1 MGFFRSS
8 FVFILG
14 ILLFFSFLAMNS
26 FFILQ
31 SSLKY
36 ENVKAGL
43 YPLVVSQPGSEIG
56 EGLVPEEIL
65 GNSNL
70 TKATEDALRIAKS
83 YCRNKNN
90 TNYSFK
96 YQGYSLN
103 ISCDMVSNATS
114 SQEIINKT
122 FDDAVYG
129 IYYKEYDCNF
139 WNCFSKTGLPFFLVS
154 EKAREYW
161 KQKFYFSLIASLIL
175 IALMLL
181 FIEQKINT
189 PIIVGTLLTISAFPL
204 LKLKDLLYFLAGD
217 FSFLISLFLSTT
229 RSVFLF
235 SLILGIFL
243 MAAGIGLRIFMPE
256 TLKKKFSAKDVK
268 EIVKEEIAKEKEK
281 EKQQTQQQKTKKKK

>member
-1 MGFFRSS
+1 MGFFRGGL
-8 FVFILG
+8 VFILG

-36 ENVKAGL
+36 ENVKEGL
-43 YPLVVSQPGSEIG
+43 YPLIVSVPGSG
-56 EGLVPEEIL
+56 VGNVVPKEIL

-83 YCRNKNN
+83 YCKNQNN
-90 TNYSFK
+90 TNYAFN
-96 YQGYSLN
+96 YQGYNLN
-103 ISCDMVSNATS
+103 ISCDTVANATKP
-114 SQEIINKT
+114 QEVINKT
-122 FDDAVYG
+122 FDDAVYN

-139 WNCFSKTGLPFFLVS
+139 WSCFSKTGLPFFLVS
-154 EKAREYW
+154 EKARDYW

-189 PIIVGTLLTISAFPL
+189 PIIVGTLLTLSAFPL
-204 LKLKDLLYFLAGD
+204 LKLKDFLYFLAGD
-217 FSFLISLFLSTT
+217 LSSLINLFLSTT

-235 SLILGIFL
+235 SLVLGLVLI
-243 MAAGIGLRIFMPE
+243 AAGIGMRIFMPE

-281 EKQQTQQQKTKKKK
+281 QTQGKKKK

>member
-36 ENVKAGL
+36 DNVRAGL
-43 YPLVVSQPGSEIG
+43 SPVVQELSESEGAGLIPKEIVG
-56 EGLVPEEIL
+56 EFNI
-65 GNSNL
+65 
-70 TKATEDALRIAKS
+70 TKASEDALRFGKF
-83 YCRNKNN
+83 YCRNNN
-90 TNYSFK
+90 RTHYAFS
-96 YQGYSLN
+96 YEGYNAN
-103 ISCDMVSNATS
+103 ISCEMIINSTNPG
-114 SQEIINKT
+114 EIINET
-122 FDDAVYG
+122 LDDVIYE

-139 WNCFSKTGLPFFLVS
+139 WSCFSATKLPFFLVS
-154 EKAREYW
+154 EKAKDYW
-161 KQKFYFSLIASLIL
+161 KSKFYFSLIASLIL
-175 IALMLL
+175 IALILL

-189 PIIVGTLLTISAFPL
+189 PIIVGALLSLSAIPL

-217 FSFLISLFLSTT
+217 FSSLINIFLSAT

-243 MAAGIGLRIFMPE
+243 AGTGIVLRLWRPDFI
-256 TLKKKFSAKDVK
+256 KKKLSKKDVE
-268 EIVKEEIAKEKEK
+268 EIVKEEISREK
-281 EKQQTQQQKTKKKK
+281 EKQTQKKKKTN